1 MSSIKLDGLTLASTA
16 NSLVSIADTVQHVV
30 PIVIAKRVNPQQS
43 ITTSTFTKV
52 QFNTVEVDTHSF
64 FDATTNY
71 RFTPTISGYYHITT
85 QAGLQSV
92 GGTRFI
98 TDLYKNGLL
107 YKRITDSA
115 QTTNASSEA
124 SHNASAIVQLNGST
138 DYVEIYAYVVSSN
151 AIVIESGS
159 NQTHFN
165 AFLIQ
170 RT

>member
-16 NSLVSIADTVQHVV
+16 NSIVSIADTVQHVV

-115 QTTNASSEA
+115 QTTNAEA
-124 SHNASAIVQLNGST
+124 SHNASAIVQFNGST
-138 DYVEIYAYVVSSN
+138 DYVEIYVYVVSTN